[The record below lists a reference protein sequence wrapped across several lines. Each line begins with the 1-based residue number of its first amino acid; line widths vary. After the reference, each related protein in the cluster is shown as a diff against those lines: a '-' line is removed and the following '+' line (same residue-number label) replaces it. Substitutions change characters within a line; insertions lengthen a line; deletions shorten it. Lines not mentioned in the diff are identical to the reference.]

1 LHKFGF
7 IVNFV
12 SGERLTIAVIGAV
25 EGDGFTSSTGV
36 REVSAGLYV
45 AVIDVGSNVR
55 PAEVDIGAVGFTI
68 SAVVSLT
75 SLVSQTMNNETI
87 MMAASILI
95 DIFFASRNLRYPLK
109 LEDYQC
115 DGYFTERC

>member
-1 LHKFGF
+1 
-7 IVNFV
+7 
-12 SGERLTIAVIGAV
+12 V
-25 EGDGFTSSTGV
+25 EADVFTSSTGV

-55 PAEVDIGAVGFTI
+55 LAEVDIVAVGFTI

-75 SLVSQTMNNETI
+75 SLVSQAMNNETI

-95 DIFFASRNLRYPLK
+95 DIFFASRNLPYPLK
-109 LEDYQC
+109 LENYQF

>member
-1 LHKFGF
+1 M
-7 IVNFV
+7 VNFV

-25 EGDGFTSSTGV
+25 EGDVFTSSTGV
-36 REVSAGLYV
+36 GEVSAGLYV

-55 PAEVDIGAVGFTI
+55 PTEVDIGAVGFTI

-75 SLVSQTMNNETI
+75 SLVSQAMNNETT
-87 MMAASILI
+87 MMAASILF

-115 DGYFTERC
+115 DGYFTEGC